1 MGRKLPL
8 NMELPELK
16 TVEEELYKIVA
27 DSDGPTRDICL
38 YALQAGGKRLRPTLV
53 ILSSRCFNGSVAP
66 PESIPAAVAAELI
79 HLASLI
85 HDDIID
91 NSGMRHGQKSLNSRW
106 NNKIA
111 VLAGDNLFA
120 KAFKI
125 LSKNRLYEVL
135 DLMIEAIEDM
145 CSGEIEQAMDSF
157 NHEQEEESYYRKIS
171 KKTAKLLAVC
181 CQAGS
186 LATSAGKEYATYL
199 RNFGLNLGCAFQIT
213 DDILDLTGQKK
224 ELGKPTGLDLAQG
237 TLTLPMLNLLRS
249 PKYGSWFKNVL
260 EGKQANSEIITELKR
275 VIVESGA
282 LQYAVEKAASFATAA
297 IASLNN
303 IPANE
308 SKEKLSNL
316 ALKVVERT
324 Y

>member
-1 MGRKLPL
+1 MAQKLKL
-8 NMELPELK
+8 AIELPEL
-16 TVEEELYKIVA
+16 TIVEEELYKVIA
-27 DSDGPTRDICL
+27 DSDGPTKDICL

-53 ILSSRCFNGSVAP
+53 LLAGRCFNEGRTP
-66 PESIPAAVAAELI
+66 KEIITAAVAAELI

-91 NSGMRHGQKSLNSRW
+91 NSEMRHGKKSVNSCW

-125 LSKNRLYEVL
+125 LSQNRLFDVL
-135 DLMIEAIEDM
+135 ELMVEAIEDM

-157 NHEQEEESYYRKIS
+157 NPEQEEESYYRKIS

-186 LATSAGKEYATYL
+186 LVSSSGKEFAANL
-199 RNFGLNLGCAFQIT
+199 RDFGLNLGYAFQIT

-237 TLTLPMLNLLRS
+237 TLTLPMLNLLKN
-249 PKYGSWFKNVL
+249 PQYANWFKTVL
-260 EGKQANSEIITELKR
+260 LEQKNSTEVISELKR
-275 VIVESGA
+275 VMTESGA
-282 LQYAVEKAASFATAA
+282 LQYAMEKAIAFSQAA
-297 IASLNN
+297 VASLKNLPSN
-303 IPANE
+303 D
-308 SKEKLSNL
+308 SKETLSTL

-324 Y
+324 R